1 MTTARSRA
9 RQPRN
14 AVHSYERLEHRLT
27 LLSWLHDRLG
37 FENTKAL
44 LDQTKKARE
53 GFDADGRSDVCRIL
67 TSREGP
73 KVSDDD
79 LRRYDGNIRE
89 HLSAMNA
96 GRSQPITL
104 RYFQYLAALYT
115 EIFLDRYD
123 RSPAALMKS
132 LNAHVDKLNASNL
145 GVRAEQYEESDLR
158 KLAFWMATGSG
169 KTLLMHLNYRQ
180 YLRYNREPLDNI
192 LLITPSEDL
201 TRQHLEEL
209 QTSGIPARRFDLS
222 ESGLFGAEARTI
234 RVIDIHKLVTNKQGK
249 GVSVPVEAF
258 EGRNLVFVDEG
269 HKGSSSEARTWRSMR
284 AALVADGFTF
294 EYSATFGQALNAA
307 GDDTLVEEYGK
318 AIAFDYS
325 YHYFYDD
332 GYGKDFRILNLQRE
346 TTGERTQ
353 TLLLGNL
360 LSFYEQ
366 QLVFADRGEDLRP
379 YNLERP
385 LWIFVGSSVNAVRTE
400 RGRPRSDVLT
410 VARFLHRT
418 LSETAWATETIGRLL
433 EGESDLRDEHKV
445 DLFAD
450 KYPYLRARGRSDAA
464 AVYQDVLERT
474 LHAPSSGGLHIVD
487 IKGSDGELGLKAA
500 GSDTYFGLIYI
511 GDTAKFKSLVA
522 EDGAGITVEED
533 RIAGSLFDD
542 IGTPGTTMEVLIG
555 SKKFIEGWNSWRV
568 SNMGL
573 LNIGK
578 SEGSQIVQ
586 LFGRGVRLR
595 GRGMTLKRSSAVE
608 ARHPEHIELLETLN
622 IFAIRANYMA
632 QFKDYLQREGV
643 PTEGRLEL
651 PLFIRPNREFLDK
664 GLVVPRVD
672 EGRDFKTEA
681 EVVLEYAEGVGPV
694 SIDVSA
700 KVQSLDSGG
709 SGVDESSA
717 SSGQKTVISDDSLAI
732 VDWDKAYLSLIE
744 HKERRGMD
752 NLMILPAALKPIMEA
767 GKKAYLLVAEESL
780 TEPTSAEEWGRLQDT
795 VAGILRLY
803 ADRLYRRSRERWESA
818 HMVYKTLDETDAN
831 FRFNKIREGS
841 RGRYIVGVESSKQE
855 LIAEIEALI
864 DDCRALYESDDD
876 NLPRIYFDHHLYQ
889 PLLVEKD
896 GTPLKMSPP
905 GLTESEQRFVDDLKQ
920 YWDKKKRVD
929 GPDDAEVFLLR
940 NQSRG
945 AGVGFFEES
954 GFYPDFILWVKS
966 VGAQRVVFVEP
977 HGMRQENAPEHSD
990 KIGLYKRLRELG
1002 ATMRERSA
1010 FDDVTL
1016 DSFIVSETPYEAL
1029 SKRWRG
1035 NWSRSDFA
1043 TEHILFPERKGEYD
1057 YVAEIV
1063 EGRVASP
1070 AKAPAASI

>member
-1 MTTARSRA
+1 MTTARNRA
-9 RQPRN
+9 RPRRN

-44 LDQTKKARE
+44 LDQTKEARE

-96 GRSQPITL
+96 GRGRPITL

-115 EIFLDRYD
+115 EIFLDRYSQ
-123 RSPAALMKS
+123 SPAALRES
-132 LNAHVDKLNASNL
+132 LNRHVAKLNASNL

-209 QTSGIPARRFDLS
+209 QASGIPARRFDLS
-222 ESGLFGAEARTI
+222 ESGRFGSEPDTV
-234 RVIDIHKLVTNKQGK
+234 RVIEITKLVDDKQGE

-269 HKGSSSEARTWRSMR
+269 HKGSGSEARTWRSR
-284 AALVADGFTF
+284 REALSEDGFTF

-307 GDDTLVEEYGK
+307 GDDALTAEYGK

-325 YHYFYDD
+325 YRYFYAD
-332 GYGKDFRILNLQRE
+332 GYGKDFRILNLQQE
-346 TTGERTQ
+346 TTGDRTQ

-366 QLVFADRGEDLRP
+366 QRIFDDHGARLRP

-385 LWIFVGSSVNAVRTE
+385 LWIFVGSSVNAVSTE

-464 AVYQDVLERT
+464 AVYQDVLART

-500 GSDTYFGLIYI
+500 GSDEYFGLIYI
-511 GDTAKFKSLVA
+511 GDTARFKNLVVDA
-522 EDGAGITVEED
+522 NAGITVEED
-533 RIAGSLFDD
+533 AIAGSLFDD
-542 IGTPGTTMEVLIG
+542 IGTPNTTMEVLIG

-595 GRGMTLKRSSAVE
+595 GRDMTLKRTAP
-608 ARHPEHIELLETLN
+608 ADGPHPEHIELLETLN
-622 IFAIRANYMA
+622 IFAVRANYMA
-632 QFKDYLQREGV
+632 QFRDYLEREGV
-643 PTEGRLEL
+643 PTEGLQEL
-651 PLFIRPNREFLDK
+651 PLFIRPNRAFLNK
-664 GLVVPRVD
+664 GLVIPRVD
-672 EGRDFKTEA
+672 EGRDFKTET
-681 EVVLEYAEGVGPV
+681 EVVLEYADGVGPV

-700 KVQSLDSGG
+700 KVQSMDSGG
-709 SGVDESSA
+709 FGVDESSA
-717 SSGQKTVISDDSLAI
+717 SSGRDTVIPDDSLAI

-744 HKERRGMD
+744 HKERKGMD
-752 NLMILPAALKPIMEA
+752 NLVIGPAALKPIMEA

-795 VAGILRLY
+795 VTGILRLY
-803 ADRLYRRSRERWESA
+803 ADRLYRRSRERWESSN
-818 HMVYKTLDETDAN
+818 MVYKTLDETDAN
-831 FRFNKIREGS
+831 FRFNKIREDS
-841 RGRYIVGVESSKQE
+841 PGRYIVGVPQSKQE
-855 LIAEIEALI
+855 LIEEIRALI
-864 DDCRALYESDDD
+864 KNCRALDETDGTS
-876 NLPRIYFDHHLYQ
+876 LPRIYFDQHLYQ

-905 GLTESEQRFVDDLKQ
+905 GLTGSEQRFVDDLKQ
-920 YWDKKKRVD
+920 YWDKKRDD

-954 GFYPDFILWVKS
+954 GFYPDFILWVKD
-966 VGAQRVVFVEP
+966 GDNQRVVFIEP
-977 HGMRQENAPEHSD
+977 HGMMNAPAYVHDD
-990 KIGLYKRLRELG
+990 KARLHEKLPELARAISG
-1002 ATMRERSA
+1002 RSGTTT
-1010 FDDVTL
+1010 VSL
-1016 DSFIVSETPYEAL
+1016 DSFIVSATPFEDLRKRYGCWDLEQFA
-1029 SKRWRG
+1029 SK
-1035 NWSRSDFA
+1035 
-1043 TEHILFPERKGEYD
+1043 HILFPERNEAYD
-1057 YVAEIV
+1057 YVAEIM
-1063 EGRVASP
+1063 EGRAVSTAE
-1070 AKAPAASI
+1070 AATAPV

>member
-1 MTTARSRA
+1 MASRRRSR
-9 RQPRN
+9 PRTN
-14 AVHSYERLEHRLT
+14 PVHSYDRLEHRLT
-27 LLSWLHDRLG
+27 LLAWLHSRLG
-37 FENTKAL
+37 YESTKAL
-44 LDQTKKARE
+44 LDDASQADE
-53 GFDADGRSDVCRIL
+53 GFDGNGRSHVHARL
-67 TSREGP
+67 ASRAGQ
-73 KVSDDD
+73 
-79 LRRYDGNIRE
+79 LRGVTVEELGRYDGNIRD
-89 HLSAMNA
+89 HLAAMNA

-123 RSPAALMKS
+123 RSPAALLRS
-132 LNAHVDKLNASNL
+132 LNAHVDKLTSERL
-145 GVRAEQYEESDLR
+145 GVRVEQYEESDLK

-180 YLRYNREPLDNI
+180 YLHYNREPLDNI

-209 QTSGIPARRFDLS
+209 QASAIPARRFDLN
-222 ESGLFGAEARTI
+222 ERGLFGGEADTV
-234 RVIDIHKLVTNKQGK
+234 RVTEITKLVMKKRGEGET
-249 GVSVPVEAF
+249 VSVEAL
-258 EGRNLVFVDEG
+258 EGNNLIFVDEG
-269 HKGSSSEARTWRSMR
+269 HKGSGGEAWREVR
-284 AALVADGFTF
+284 DALGQTGFTF

-307 GDDTLVEEYGK
+307 GDDALTAEYGK

-325 YHYFYDD
+325 YRYFYDD
-332 GYGKDFRILNLQRE
+332 GYGKDFHILNLQQE

-353 TLLLGNL
+353 TLLLANL

-366 QLVFADRGEDLRP
+366 QRVFADHGAELRP

-385 LWIFVGSSVNAVRTE
+385 LWVFVGSSVNAVRTE
-400 RGRPRSDVLT
+400 RGQARSDVLT

-418 LSETAWATETIGRLL
+418 LSDAAWATETIGRLL
-433 EGESDLRDEHKV
+433 KGDSGLTDEYGA
-445 DLFAD
+445 DPFAD
-450 KYPYLRARGRSDAA
+450 KYPYLRATGRKSAA
-464 AVYQDVLERT
+464 AVYKDMLART
-474 LHAPSSGGLHIVD
+474 LHTPSGGGLHIAD
-487 IKGSDGELGLKAA
+487 IRGSEGELGLKAA
-500 GSDTYFGLIYI
+500 GADEYFGLIYI
-511 GDTAKFKSLVA
+511 GDTPRFKRLVE

-533 RIAGSLFDD
+533 AISGSLFADVGRPD
-542 IGTPGTTMEVLIG
+542 TTVETLIG
-555 SKKFIEGWNSWRV
+555 SRKFIEGWNSWRV

-578 SEGSQIVQ
+578 NEGSQIVQ

-595 GRGMTLKRSSAVE
+595 GREMTLKRTAP
-608 ARHPEHIELLETLN
+608 ADGPHPEHIELLETLN
-622 IFAIRANYMA
+622 IFAVRANYMA
-632 QFKDYLQREGV
+632 QFRDYLQREGV

-651 PLFIRPNREFLDK
+651 PLFVRPNREFLNK
-664 GLVVPRVD
+664 GLVIPRVD

-700 KVQSLDSGG
+700 RVQSMDSGG
-709 SGVDESSA
+709 FGVDESSA
-717 SSGQKTVISDDSLAI
+717 SSGRDTVIPNDSLAM

-744 HKERRGMD
+744 HKERKGMD
-752 NLMILPAALKPIMEA
+752 NLVIGPAALKPIMEA

-795 VAGILRLY
+795 VTGILRLY
-803 ADRLYRRSRERWESA
+803 ADRLYRRSRERWESSN
-818 HMVYKTLDETDAN
+818 MVYKTLDESDAN
-831 FRFNKIREGS
+831 FRFNKIREDS
-841 RGRYIVGVESSKQE
+841 PGRYIVGVPQSKQE
-855 LIAEIEALI
+855 LIEEIRALI
-864 DDCRALYESDDD
+864 KNCRALDETDGTS
-876 NLPRIYFDHHLYQ
+876 LPRIYFDQHLYQ

-905 GLTESEQRFVDDLKQ
+905 GLTGSEQRFVDDLKQ
-920 YWDKKKRVD
+920 YWDKKRDD

-1010 FDDVTL
+1010 SDDVTL

-1063 EGRVASP
+1063 EGRVPSP
-1070 AKAPAASI
+1070 AEAPAASA

>member
-1 MTTARSRA
+1 MPTRR
-9 RQPRN
+9 RPKPRTN
-14 AVHSYERLEHRLT
+14 PVHSYGRLEHRLT
-27 LLSWLHDRLG
+27 LLSWLHDLLG
-37 FENTKAL
+37 YENTKRL
-44 LDQTKKARE
+44 LDHIRPVKE
-53 GFDADGRSDVCRIL
+53 GFDADGRSYICRSLTTRENRDV
-67 TSREGP
+67 SEE
-73 KVSDDD
+73 D
-79 LRRYDGNIRE
+79 LGRYDDNIRD
-89 HLSAMNA
+89 HLAAMNA
-96 GRSQPITL
+96 ARGRPITL

-123 RSPAALMKS
+123 RSPAALLKS
-132 LNAHVDKLNASNL
+132 LNAHVDKLNTERL
-145 GVRAEQYEESDLR
+145 GVRVEQYEESDLK

-209 QTSGIPARRFDLS
+209 SASGIPARRFDLS
-222 ESGLFGAEARTI
+222 ESGRFGSEPDTV
-234 RVIDIHKLVTNKQGK
+234 RVIEITKLVDDKQGE

-269 HKGSSSEARTWRSMR
+269 HKGSGSEARTWRSR
-284 AALVADGFTF
+284 REALSEDGFTF

-307 GDDTLVEEYGK
+307 GDDALVEEYGK

-325 YHYFYDD
+325 YRYFYDD
-332 GYGKDFRILNLQRE
+332 GYGKDFHILNLQQE
-346 TTGERTQ
+346 TTGDRTQ

-366 QLVFADRGEDLRP
+366 QRIFDDHGARLRP

-400 RGRPRSDVLT
+400 RGKTRSDVLT
-410 VARFLHRT
+410 VACFLHRT
-418 LSETAWATETIGRLL
+418 LSDSAWATKTIRRLL
-433 EGESDLRDEHKV
+433 KGDSGLTDEYGA
-445 DLFAD
+445 DAFAD
-450 KYPYLRARGRSDAA
+450 KYPYLRATGRKSAA
-464 AVYQDVLERT
+464 AVYRDMLART
-474 LHAPSSGGLHIVD
+474 LHAPSAGGLHISD
-487 IKGSDGELGLKAA
+487 IRGSDGELGLKAA
-500 GSDTYFGLIYI
+500 GSDEYFGLIYI
-511 GDTAKFKSLVA
+511 GDTARFKNLVA
-522 EDGAGITVEED
+522 DANADITVEED
-533 RIAGSLFDD
+533 AISGSLFDD
-542 IGTPGTTMEVLIG
+542 IGTPNTTMEVLIG

-595 GRGMTLKRSSAVE
+595 GRDMTLKRSSPPDGP
-608 ARHPEHIELLETLN
+608 HPEHIELLETLN
-622 IFAIRANYMA
+622 IFAVRANYMA
-632 QFKDYLQREGV
+632 QFRDYLQREGV

-651 PLFIRPNREFLDK
+651 PLFVRPNRGFLDK
-664 GLVVPRVD
+664 GLVIPRVD

-681 EVVLEYAEGVGPV
+681 EVVLKYGDGVGPV

-700 KVQSLDSGG
+700 KVQSMDSGG
-709 SGVDESSA
+709 YGVDESSA
-717 SSGQKTVISDDSLAI
+717 SSGQETIIPDDSLAI

-744 HKERRGMD
+744 HKERKGMD
-752 NLMILPAALKPIMEA
+752 NLVIGPAALKPIMEA
-767 GKKAYLLVAEESL
+767 GKKAYRLVAEESL
-780 TEPTSAEEWGRLQDT
+780 TEPTSVEEWGRLQDT
-795 VAGILRLY
+795 VTGILRLY
-803 ADRLYRRSRERWESA
+803 ADRLYRRSRERWESSN
-818 HMVYKTLDETDAN
+818 MVYKTLDETDAN

-841 RGRYIVGVESSKQE
+841 RGRYIVGVPQSKQE
-855 LIAEIEALI
+855 LIEEIRALI
-864 DDCRALYESDDD
+864 KNCRALDESDGD

-905 GLTESEQRFVDDLKQ
+905 GLTESEQRFVNDLKE
-920 YWDKKKRVD
+920 YWAKKRED
-929 GPDDAEVFLLR
+929 GPDDVEVFLLR

-977 HGMRQENAPEHSD
+977 HGMRQENAPENSD
-990 KIGLYKRLRELG
+990 KIGLYKRLRDLS

-1010 FDDVTL
+1010 SDDVTL
-1016 DSFIVSETPYEAL
+1016 DSFIISATPYEAL
-1029 SKRWRG
+1029 SKKWPG
-1035 NWSRSDFA
+1035 NWREVDFA
-1043 TEHILFPERKGEYD
+1043 REHILFPHPD
-1057 YVAEIV
+1057 SQYVATII
-1063 EGRVASP
+1063 EGTQPSEACVT
-1070 AKAPAASI
+1070 AAST